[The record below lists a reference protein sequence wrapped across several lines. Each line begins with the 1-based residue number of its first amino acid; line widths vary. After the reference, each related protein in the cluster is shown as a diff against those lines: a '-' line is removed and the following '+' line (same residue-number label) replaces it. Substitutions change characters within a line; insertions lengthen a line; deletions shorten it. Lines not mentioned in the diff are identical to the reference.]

1 MQSSSK
7 SAIYKIY
14 PKFDENL
21 QKLKSQYSVYISA
34 RADIFLVN
42 LQSIHRTKFPAM
54 HIFNRLME
62 IKANSVF

>member
-54 HIFNRLME
+54 HNFNRLIE